1 MNLSTSETL
10 PPDDDKNLP
19 AARRRRQ
26 QRLVAPLDS
35 SDRAQLLDELALE
48 MTPPADFYLFS
59 SVTGLVLG
67 IAILVD
73 APALYV
79 LGGLIA
85 PFMAPVIGLSLAVM
99 VGSVRYFLR
108 SLGGFFI
115 GSLIVFI
122 IGTLAGYVTPAFP
135 QLHFTQAV
143 FHTHFSWPDFL
154 VLTLGAV
161 LTTYLAAR
169 NAHAKPLVASAA
181 LAYELY
187 IPLCVAGFG
196 LSSGSPGLWPDGLM
210 VYAVQLAWVA
220 LIGMLVLLAVGLR
233 PSKFF
238 GYSLGSTI
246 LLFAVIAV
254 IAISGFGTA
263 MGTQIAM
270 PPQTPTVTP
279 TFTLTPTPSST
290 PVPPTPSH
298 TPSQTPVPSVT
309 FTLTI
314 SPEPTLAFAKI
325 NAKELGGANVHTKPQ
340 FMAPVIK
347 ILANGWPVE
356 VYPDAVRNEGVIWRK
371 IKVADGVEG
380 WIWESLLITATPKP
394 GW

>member
-1 MNLSTSETL
+1 MNLPTSEPL
-10 PPDDDKNLP
+10 DDKNDLP
-19 AARRRRQ
+19 PARRRRQ
-26 QRLVAPLDS
+26 QRLVAPLDPG
-35 SDRAQLLDELALE
+35 DRAQLLDELALQ

-59 SVTGLVLG
+59 ALAGLVIG
-67 IAILVD
+67 MAILVD

-79 LGGLIA
+79 LGALIS

-99 VGSVRYFLR
+99 VGSVRYFIR
-108 SLGGFFI
+108 SLGGFLI

-122 IGTLAGYVTPAFP
+122 IGMLAGYVTPAFP
-135 QLHFTQAV
+135 QLHFSQAV
-143 FHTHFSWPDFL
+143 FHAHFSWADFL
-154 VLTLGAV
+154 LLTLGAV

-169 NAHAKPLVASAA
+169 NPQAKPLVASAA

-196 LSSGSPGLWPDGLM
+196 LASGSPGLWPDGLV
-210 VYAVQLAWVA
+210 VYAVNLAWVA

-233 PSKFF
+233 PSKLF

-246 LLFAVIAV
+246 LLFAVITL
-254 IAISGFGTA
+254 IALSGFSA
-263 MGTQIAM
+263 AVSTQIAM
-270 PPQTPTVTP
+270 PPQTSTVTP
-279 TFTLTPTPSST
+279 TFTFTPIPSST

-298 TPSQTPVPSVT
+298 TPTQTPVPSA
-309 FTLTI
+309 TLTPTI
-314 SPEPTLAFAKI
+314 SPVPTLAIAKI

-340 FMAPVIK
+340 FMAPVIR
-347 ILANGWPVE
+347 ILANGWSVE
-356 VYPDAVRNEGVIWRK
+356 VYPDAMRSEGVIWRK
-371 IKVADGVEG
+371 IRMADGVEG